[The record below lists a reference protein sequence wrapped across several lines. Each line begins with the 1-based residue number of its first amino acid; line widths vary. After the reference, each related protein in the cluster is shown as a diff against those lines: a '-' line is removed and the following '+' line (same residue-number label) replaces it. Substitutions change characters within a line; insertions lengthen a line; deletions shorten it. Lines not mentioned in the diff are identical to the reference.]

1 MKNKNKILKSFSLC
15 LLAGLILFCLVYCY
29 SSRFLTQKSPSPS
42 EDNNPSSPSE
52 DELEIEAEDELE
64 IEEEL
69 ERKPAIVPNKDGC
82 YITLE
87 NGECAPPGSF

>member
-1 MKNKNKILKSFSLC
+1 MKNKNKLLKSFSIC

-29 SSRFLTQKSPSPS
+29 SSSFLTQKPPSPL
-42 EDNNPSSPSE
+42 EDNNPSSPS
-52 DELEIEAEDELE
+52 
-64 IEEEL
+64 EEEL